1 MAINTFKKGD
11 LIRVIGDEDN
21 ELFVV
26 TKASAPII
34 IDYNVNGRAK
44 YRKDRTQMVVKPVDN
59 PSYPGEIIIEKDR
72 CEHFM
77 TKKDVK
83 PYSFLD

>member
-1 MAINTFKKGD
+1 MFKKGD
-11 LIRVIGDEDN
+11 IVRVIGDGDQ

-26 TKASAPII
+26 TKSSAPV
-34 IDYNVNGRAK
+34 IDSYNINGRAK
-44 YRKDRTQMVVKPVDN
+44 YRRDKTKMLMRPVDN
-59 PSYPGEIIIEKDR
+59 PNFPGEVIIDKSK

-77 TKKDVK
+77 TKKEVK